1 MRRAWRL
8 AIASR
13 AWLALIDWRSPRT
26 AQTMRALQLAGVVG
40 LERGRAVW
48 TGGNTTLVQMGDIL
62 DRGDEEIGA
71 LALRLP
77 QLAATR

>member
-1 MRRAWRL
+1 
-8 AIASR
+8 
-13 AWLALIDWRSPRT
+13 
-26 AQTMRALQLAGVVG
+26 MRALQLAGVVG

-71 LALRLP
+71 ELLLLP
-77 QLAATR
+77 ARQLSTR

>member
-1 MRRAWRL
+1 VRAR
-8 AIASR
+8 AASP
-13 AWLALIDWRSPRT
+13 AWLALTRSRAPLA

-71 LALRLP
+71 FPLR
-77 QLAATR
+77 QWVQ

>member
-1 MRRAWRL
+1 
-8 AIASR
+8 
-13 AWLALIDWRSPRT
+13 
-26 AQTMRALQLAGVVG
+26 MRALQLAGVVG

-71 LALRLP
+71 PWLRRALDALAR
-77 QLAATR
+77 RS

>member
-1 MRRAWRL
+1 MLPA
-8 AIASR
+8 
-13 AWLALIDWRSPRT
+13 PRT
-26 AQTMRALQLAGVVG
+26 RARPQTMRALQLAGVVG

-71 LALRLP
+71 PWLRRALDALAR
-77 QLAATR
+77 RS